1 MHAGPCVVSGL
12 LNFLVLQKKK
22 KKKKKKKKRK
32 KEDRGVT
39 SLPAERPVQ
48 QQREEAGRDAPCG
61 DGRCRCR
68 RAHRADQGSK
78 QPATRGKLCRHDT
91 QP

>member
-1 MHAGPCVVSGL
+1 M
-12 LNFLVLQKKK
+12 
-22 KKKKKKKKRK
+22 
-32 KEDRGVT
+32 T

-48 QQREEAGRDAPCG
+48 QQEEAGRDAPCG

-68 RAHRADQGSK
+68 RADRADQGSE